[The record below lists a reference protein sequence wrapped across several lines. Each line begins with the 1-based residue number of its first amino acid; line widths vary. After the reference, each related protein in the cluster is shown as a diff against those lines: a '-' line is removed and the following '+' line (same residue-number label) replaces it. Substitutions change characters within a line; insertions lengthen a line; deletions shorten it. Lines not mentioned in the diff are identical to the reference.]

1 MRTPTMIL
9 VATLAL
15 SASACGN
22 DDKSEE
28 CPPPLPSIVGPDEV
42 RPDLSMVPE
51 CKVPDPPTMAA
62 PRVR

>member
-1 MRTPTMIL
+1 MRTPAMIL
-9 VATLAL
+9 VVALAL
-15 SASACGN
+15 SASACGD

-51 CKVPDPPTMAA
+51 CKRPDPQTKVSPQ
-62 PRVR
+62 VR

>member
-1 MRTPTMIL
+1 MSKPTMIL
-9 VATLAL
+9 VAGLAV

-28 CPPPLPSIVGPDEV
+28 CPPPTQSIVGPDEV

-51 CKVPDPPTMAA
+51 CKVPDPQTMAA